1 MSYDIRLSKTC
12 DNKVVWDDHI
22 VEDDLKTVILGV
34 PTTSSNVVV
43 RINDFK
49 RQHDYLAEI
58 LLKEDLSAQ
67 VTGATKN
74 FFVAQGPIY
83 DGLKLGQ
90 LASRFEDV
98 IVKVEVVN
106 EDVTEQFTGVE
117 DYFFTQ
123 GRPLIR
129 SNEYDFNS
137 FIEKSDIEIEVN
149 SVLLTEDNIDEFD
162 AITGKITLTFAPLAT
177 DVVTITY
184 CYRAKVT
191 ALNALQSRVTIKEL
205 PKLGQVVKIA
215 YYSKQSDG
223 WSVQNSTRA
232 LIVRSQDIV
241 FDRER
246 NTNRFF
252 VSKEDVSAQFTGI
265 EKTFQ
270 TANYPLLPLFQI
282 FRTTIDETL
291 NNAVFVFINDVR
303 VPVAGISSEDGVITL
318 YQIPKTSDVVEVS
331 YYYEAELEPDRI
343 SIDYFVESIYCDKC
357 SKYSDL
363 LDYTVDKLGQY
374 EKVRDENKLT
384 QDLKKITRTI
394 LGSDPVATWYG
405 TSFETIIG
413 TKTFPEITKTKITN
427 EIVTALS
434 KLKST
439 QIQQEEYQE
448 VTDSEFLDTISKID
462 VQESLT
468 TPTLYTADVGVIT
481 QSGRLVSA
489 TENI

>member
-137 FIEKSDIEIEVN
+137 FIEKSDIEIE
-149 SVLLTEDNIDEFD
+149 DNIQ
-162 AITGKITLTFAPLAT
+162 
-177 DVVTITY
+177 
-184 CYRAKVT
+184 RAKDAVGSLKA
-191 ALNALQSRVTIKEL
+191 ALEKGVEITSSSSSASKRDRVYVRPYSSLTI
-205 PKLGQVVKIA
+205 I
-215 YYSKQSDG
+215 S
-223 WSVQNSTRA
+223 NSLR
-232 LIVRSQDIV
+232 
-241 FDRER
+241 
-246 NTNRFF
+246 
-252 VSKEDVSAQFTGI
+252 
-265 EKTFQ
+265 
-270 TANYPLLPLFQI
+270 
-282 FRTTIDETL
+282 
-291 NNAVFVFINDVR
+291 
-303 VPVAGISSEDGVITL
+303 ISSDILIISYSYFYIKLLSFLSSLAFDG
-318 YQIPKTSDVVEVS
+318 
-331 YYYEAELEPDRI
+331 AI
-343 SIDYFVESIYCDKC
+343 S
-357 SKYSDL
+357 
-363 LDYTVDKLGQY
+363 
-374 EKVRDENKLT
+374 
-384 QDLKKITRTI
+384 
-394 LGSDPVATWYG
+394 
-405 TSFETIIG
+405 
-413 TKTFPEITKTKITN
+413 
-427 EIVTALS
+427 
-434 KLKST
+434 
-439 QIQQEEYQE
+439 
-448 VTDSEFLDTISKID
+448 
-462 VQESLT
+462 SL
-468 TPTLYTADVGVIT
+468 
-481 QSGRLVSA
+481 
-489 TENI
+489 